1 MASDTASAPG
11 KNKED
16 KAAKRAEKKERI
28 AAKEPVIDVPALE
41 RRVHLAELRA
51 REVEAEVRYFE
62 ATAKRRDMKAE
73 KRVKKRSG
81 KAAKPGADSKD

>member
-1 MASDTASAPG
+1 MASDSASAPG
-11 KNKED
+11 KSKEE

-62 ATAKRRDMKAE
+62 ATAKRRDMKSE
-73 KRVKKRSG
+73 KRGKKRKG
-81 KAAKPGADSKD
+81 KSDKPSADTKD